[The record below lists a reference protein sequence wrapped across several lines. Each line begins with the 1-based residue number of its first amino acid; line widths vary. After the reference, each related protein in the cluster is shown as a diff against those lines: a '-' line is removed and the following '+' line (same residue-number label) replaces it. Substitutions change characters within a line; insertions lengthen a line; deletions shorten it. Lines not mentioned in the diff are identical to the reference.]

1 MFIPKA
7 VLEVGGLSLG
17 PAGHPRG
24 LGLFSPP
31 SGGRKNRPDFIMGSK
46 VPPPEP
52 QERNARMEERARSIE
67 EAIKRGDSLEAV
79 RMATVKVARMLDRL
93 PDSPARAREA
103 AALYKCMT
111 DGMERASKLNRADV
125 YKRYTL
131 EA

>member
-79 RMATVKVARMLDRL
+79 RMATVKVAR
-93 PDSPARAREA
+93 
-103 AALYKCMT
+103 
-111 DGMERASKLNRADV
+111 
-125 YKRYTL
+125 
-131 EA
+131 